1 MQPGIRV
8 RHAPRKCHESR
19 LHRGGGPT
27 VCRGSLRTGV
37 LPVQAAAGLRG
48 GSIGRATG
56 EAAGLMIEDQGLQK
70 PAGADRPRARDTVAN
85 VVKASDRKPR
95 CPCHSL
101 ILLALAHR
109 GQAPP
114 RGRSA
119 GAGGGPSTAG
129 ACLGEPPHAS
139 PGKRDTADQR
149 LNRLS
154 GSLTPRR
161 PQPVMNMLWGIS
173 ETIKPSH
180 YNADPPR
187 WKVTADDDRLIPGY
201 RTSTP
206 F

>member
-48 GSIGRATG
+48 GSIGRAKG

-119 GAGGGPSTAG
+119 GAGGGPSN
-129 ACLGEPPHAS
+129 
-139 PGKRDTADQR
+139 RW
-149 LNRLS
+149 RLS
-154 GSLTPRR
+154 RR
-161 PQPVMNMLWGIS
+161 AAARFAGQERHSRSAPQPPQRES
-173 ETIKPSH
+173 HAPSS
-180 YNADPPR
+180 
-187 WKVTADDDRLIPGY
+187 TARDEHALGNIGDDQAITL
-201 RTSTP
+201 
-206 F
+206 